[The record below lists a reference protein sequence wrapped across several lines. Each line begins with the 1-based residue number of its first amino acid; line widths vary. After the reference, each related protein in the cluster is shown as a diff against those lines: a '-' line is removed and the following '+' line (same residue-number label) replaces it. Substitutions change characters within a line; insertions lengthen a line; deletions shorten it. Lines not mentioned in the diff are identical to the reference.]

1 MSNNTA
7 DFVRPIG
14 VTTGVLLN
22 TNNEALQIYKKTKKR
37 MSTIPALENK
47 VQSLTSDMEFL
58 KKQIELLQGMINDR
72 TS

>member
-7 DFVRPIG
+7 DFVRPMG

-37 MSTIPALENK
+37 MSTIPALESK
-47 VQSLTSDMEFL
+47 VQSLTSDIEFL
-58 KKQIELLQGMINDR
+58 KEQIKIMQGLIDDR
-72 TS
+72 NS